1 MKKYSKIGVLVFTD
15 IILINTAFILALL
28 LRFDLNMHSPDFM
41 KYLVVYAKWSLLITI
56 IKVVAN
62 AIIGLYS
69 SLWEYASI
77 DELLRVFI
85 TAAFGFIFV
94 VLAMLY
100 FEQTLPRSIYIMVL
114 VLDILFLGGSRLG
127 FRLFRSIQRTGSI
140 GQLSIQ
146 RLTGVNRRQKQSRVL
161 IIGAGDAGASMIK
174 EIDANPSVWKRVVG
188 VIDDNP
194 AKIRTRIV
202 GKKVLGNRNAI
213 AAIVEKYNIDEIIIA
228 IPSGTRKDVQAIAA
242 ICGNTGCKT
251 SILPAYIDLIDGK
264 VSISKLR
271 RVDIADLLGREP
283 VSLDIGNNGSYIED
297 KIVLVTGAGGSIG
310 SELCR
315 QIALKN
321 PRKLVALD
329 IYENSLFEMCID
341 LHGLFPALEL
351 VPVIAS
357 VQSEKMLKN
366 IFKKHQ
372 PHVVFHAAAHK
383 HVPLME
389 RNPREALLNNI
400 IGTKN
405 IVDVSDKYGAE
416 RFILI
421 STDKAVNPT
430 NIMGATKR
438 IAEMLIQNKSATSN
452 TIYSAVRFGNVLGS
466 NGSVI
471 PIFKKQI
478 EKGGPV
484 TVTHR
489 EVTRYFMTIPEAV
502 ELVIQT
508 GAMAGGGEIFILD
521 MGEPVRIKDLA
532 ENLIRLSGYVPY
544 RDIDIVYTGL
554 RPGEKLYEELLMDE
568 EGIQSTSSGRIFIGG
583 RTPPSPALIELLE
596 RGDNTLEKEII
607 SMIHYS
613 AEDIKKWLHKMVPG
627 YTNGNED
634 MFCD

>member
-1 MKKYSKIGVLVFTD
+1 MKKYSKIVVLVFTD
-15 IILINTAFILALL
+15 VILINTAFILALL
-28 LRFDLNMHSPDFM
+28 LRFDLNTHSPELM
-41 KYLVVYAKWSLLITI
+41 KYLAVYAKWSLLITVL
-56 IKVVAN
+56 KVAAN

-77 DELLRVFI
+77 DELIRVFI
-85 TAAFGFIFV
+85 TASFGFLSA
-94 VLAMLY
+94 VLTMIY
-100 FEQTLPRSIYIMVL
+100 FEQTLPRSIYIMVF

-127 FRLFRSIQRTGSI
+127 FRLLRSIQRAGSI
-140 GQLSIQ
+140 GQLNIQ
-146 RLTGVNRRQKQSRVL
+146 RLTGADKRRKQSRVL

-174 EIDANPSVWKRVVG
+174 EIDANPAVCKRVVG

-194 AKIRTRIV
+194 AKIGTRIV
-202 GKKVLGNRNAI
+202 GKKVLGNRDKIRKI
-213 AAIVEKYNIDEIIIA
+213 ALKYRIDEIIIA
-228 IPSGTRKDVQAIAA
+228 IPSGSRKEVQAIAA
-242 ICGNTGCKT
+242 ICGDTGCKT

-264 VSISKLR
+264 VSISKLK

-283 VSLDIGNNGSYIED
+283 VSLNIGNKGSYIED

-315 QIALKN
+315 QLASRG

-329 IYENSLFEMCID
+329 IYENNLFELCIE
-341 LHGLFPALEL
+341 LHELYPELEL
-351 VPVIAS
+351 EPVIAS
-357 VQSEKMLKN
+357 VQSEKMLKRV
-366 IFKKHQ
+366 FKNHQ

-389 RNPREALLNNI
+389 KNPREALLNNV

-405 IVDVSDKYGAE
+405 MIDVSERFGVE

-438 IAEMLIQNKSATSN
+438 IAEMLLQNKSGSSH

-471 PIFKKQI
+471 PIFKRQI
-478 EKGGPV
+478 EQGGPV

-502 ELVIQT
+502 GLVIQT

-521 MGEPVRIKDLA
+521 MGEPVKIKDLA

-554 RPGEKLYEELLMDE
+554 RPGEKLYEELLLDE
-568 EGIQSTSSGRIFIGG
+568 EGIESTSNGGIFIGG
-583 RTPPSPALIELLE
+583 RTTLPPAMTELLN
-596 RGDNTLEKEII
+596 GDQGAFEKEII
-607 SMIHYS
+607 DLLRHSD
-613 AEDIKKWLHKMVPG
+613 ADIKEWLHSMVPG
-627 YTNGNED
+627 YTNSNED
-634 MFCD
+634 MFCC